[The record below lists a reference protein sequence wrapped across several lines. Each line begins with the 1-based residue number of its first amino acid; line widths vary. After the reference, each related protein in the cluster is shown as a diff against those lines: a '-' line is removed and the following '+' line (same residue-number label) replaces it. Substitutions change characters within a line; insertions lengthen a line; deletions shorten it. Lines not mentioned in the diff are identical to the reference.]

1 MIRYANINELNML
14 NKFDKHINKGIL
26 QELIEQKRILV
37 MYENNIFVGWLRYNL
52 FWDDIPFMNMLY
64 LLEEKR
70 GKGYGYTILRESCY
84 SGRRPKSSFCSVQGW
99 QHYLRNSIRHR
110 ASCCRQLQSRMDNGR
125 LQRKVRIRLIQLSG
139 VLL

>member
-70 GKGYGYTILRESCY
+70 GKGYGTQLIEFWENEMRSKGYKIVLTSTQANEKAQVFYRKNGYKDCGSLILPNE
-84 SGRRPKSSFCSVQGW
+84 
-99 QHYLRNSIRHR
+99 
-110 ASCCRQLQSRMDNGR
+110 
-125 LQRKVRIRLIQLSG
+125 
-139 VLL
+139 VLEIILMKEI